1 MTNNWNRKRM
11 VNIRFDV
18 SEEFYG
24 GGRNENNGSKSEG
37 KGLGVEKHLWTNEGG
52 TDSENSEG

>member
-1 MTNNWNRKRM
+1 M